1 MVRRRKPDWA
11 SRPSGTRRCRD
22 TVARRSD
29 DDVLGPIGYL
39 IVEYPGNKMTGNAFL
54 ELMSLVDRGLVRVLD
69 LQFVMRDEDGA
80 LTVMELSDIDADGQF
95 DFGLFAGVSSG
106 LLDESDLKEAATAI
120 EPNSAAAIMVYEN
133 RWAAPFAQ
141 ALREAGAN
149 LVSAGFIPQDALLA
163 TLDALGE

>member
-1 MVRRRKPDWA
+1 MGKNAQRNEEVQA
-11 SRPSGTRRCRD
+11 
-22 TVARRSD
+22 VAARSD
-29 DDVLGPIGYL
+29 ADILGPIGYL

-69 LQFVMRDEDGA
+69 LQFVMRTEDGSLA
-80 LTVMELSDIDADGQF
+80 VMELSDIDADGQF
-95 DFGLFAGVSSG
+95 DFGVFAGVSSG
-106 LLDESDLKEAATAI
+106 LLDESDLNEAANAI
-120 EPNSAAAIMVYEN
+120 EPNSSAAIMVYEN

-163 TLDALGE
+163 SLDALGA

>member
-1 MVRRRKPDWA
+1 MAP
-11 SRPSGTRRCRD
+11 
-22 TVARRSD
+22 SD

-39 IVEYPGNKMTGNAFL
+39 IVEYPGNKMTGNAFV
-54 ELMSLVDRGLVRVLD
+54 ELLNLVDRGLVRVLD
-69 LQFVMRDEDGA
+69 LRFVMRAEDGS
-80 LTVMELSDIDADGQF
+80 LTVMELSDLDADGQF
-95 DFGLFAGVSSG
+95 DFGLFAGASSG
-106 LLDESDLKEAATAI
+106 LLDESDLKEAANAI

-163 TLDALGE
+163 SLDALGEGE